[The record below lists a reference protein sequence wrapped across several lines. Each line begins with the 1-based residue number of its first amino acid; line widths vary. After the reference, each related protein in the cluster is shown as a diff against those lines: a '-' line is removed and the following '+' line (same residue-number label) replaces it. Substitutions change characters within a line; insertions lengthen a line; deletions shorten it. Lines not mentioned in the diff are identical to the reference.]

1 MKQALA
7 LIGLA
12 FLSVLR
18 AGGAQQTVDD
28 TCSVQILVPGLKGDA
43 GEKGDKGAP
52 GRPGRVGPTGEKGD
66 VGDKGQKGGVG
77 RHGKIGPIGSKGEKG
92 DSGDI
97 GPPGPNGEPGI
108 PCECGQLRKAV
119 GETDNQVAQITAE
132 LKFIKHA
139 VAGVRETEQKIY
151 LLVKEEKRYVDAQL
165 ACQGRGGTLGMPKD
179 EAANGLLAAYIAQA
193 GLARVFIGINDL
205 EREGTFVYADRSPM
219 QTFSQ
224 WRSGE
229 PNNAYDDEDCVEL
242 VASGGWNDVACHLTM
257 HFLCEFDKEHV

>member
-1 MKQALA
+1 MSPRPLPGGRAAL
-7 LIGLA
+7 GL
-12 FLSVLR
+12 LPVR
-18 AGGAQQTVDD
+18 
-28 TCSVQILVPGLKGDA
+28 TCWV
-43 GEKGDKGAP
+43 GAP
-52 GRPGRVGPTGEKGD
+52 GLLGTRERSPSSPVP
-66 VGDKGQKGGVG
+66 
-77 RHGKIGPIGSKGEKG
+77 
-92 DSGDI
+92 
-97 GPPGPNGEPGI
+97 
-108 PCECGQLRKAV
+108 A
-119 GETDNQVAQITAE
+119 
-132 LKFIKHA
+132 A

>member
-1 MKQALA
+1 MKRALA

-12 FLSVLR
+12 FLSVLW

-43 GEKGDKGAP
+43 GQKGDKGAP
-52 GRPGRVGPTGEKGD
+52 GRPGRVGPTGE
-66 VGDKGQKGGVG
+66 
-77 RHGKIGPIGSKGEKG
+77 KGEKG

-151 LLVKEEKRYVDAQL
+151 LLVREEKRLVDAQL
-165 ACQGRGGTLGMPKD
+165 ACQGRGGSLAMPKD
-179 EAANGLLAAYIAQA
+179 EAANGLLAAYVAQA

>member
-1 MKQALA
+1 MKRALA

-28 TCSVQILVPGLKGDA
+28 TCSVQILVPGL
-43 GEKGDKGAP
+43 
-52 GRPGRVGPTGEKGD
+52 
-66 VGDKGQKGGVG
+66 
-77 RHGKIGPIGSKGEKG
+77 KGEKG

-179 EAANGLLAAYIAQA
+179 EAANGLLAAYVAQA

-205 EREGTFVYADRSPM
+205 EREGAFVYADRSPM
-219 QTFSQ
+219 QTFSK

-229 PNNAYDDEDCVEL
+229 PNNAYDEEDCVEL

-257 HFLCEFDKEHV
+257 PFLCEFDKENV